1 MGTDKLKVLFTKIK
15 TSIFKSNGES
25 KTSGEL
31 IAEVTNGANLV
42 DGKQTWEHVEEKE
55 HDLDYMKKCCEA
67 ELNTMDKAGIV
78 PAPYFFERVAIL
90 SREEKNY
97 KQEVIYCEKYISTVE
112 SYYKKNGIKDVADV
126 RKGPRFQAILK
137 RLPKARELLEKQ

>member
-1 MGTDKLKVLFTKIK
+1 MGTDKLKVLFTKLK
-15 TSIFKSNGES
+15 TGIFKSNGES

-31 IAEVTNGANLV
+31 IAEATNGANLV

-78 PAPYFFERVAIL
+78 PAPYFLNVLPFFLGKKKTI
-90 SREEKNY
+90 SRK
-97 KQEVIYCEKYISTVE
+97 
-112 SYYKKNGIKDVADV
+112 
-126 RKGPRFQAILK
+126 
-137 RLPKARELLEKQ
+137 